1 MRIPAQIT
9 TITILLFSLL
19 HSPATL
25 TAQTVLND
33 WSRLNAVASGS
44 KLSVKLKDGKIV
56 EGTLRS
62 VSDSGLSLT
71 VKNADRE
78 LRRDDVKTVN
88 EISSKSV
95 KKATLVGLGLGAGAG
110 AVVGIAGD
118 ASSDDDG
125 FEKIDNVAAGAVT
138 ILGAGVGAL
147 TGFLIG
153 RSGKK
158 RVLIYE
164 AR

>member
-1 MRIPAQIT
+1 
-9 TITILLFSLL
+9 
-19 HSPATL
+19 
-25 TAQTVLND
+25 
-33 WSRLNAVASGS
+33 
-44 KLSVKLKDGKIV
+44 LS
-56 EGTLRS
+56 
-62 VSDSGLSLT
+62 

-78 LRRDDVKTVN
+78 LRRDDVQTVH

-95 KKATLVGLGLGAGAG
+95 KKATLIGLGLGAGAG

-125 FEKIDNVAAGAVT
+125 FEKIDNVAAGAIT

-153 RSGKK
+153 KSGKK